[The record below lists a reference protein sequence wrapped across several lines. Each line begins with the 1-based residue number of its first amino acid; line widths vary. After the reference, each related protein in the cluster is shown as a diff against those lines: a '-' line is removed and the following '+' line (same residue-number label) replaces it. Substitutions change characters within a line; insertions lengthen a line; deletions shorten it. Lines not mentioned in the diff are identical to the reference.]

1 MNMTSIRRGA
11 VTLAALLLAM
21 PELYAQTFS
30 GTNSPGT
37 ATDFSF
43 AITASSTNLSLLV
56 PGTTTAFSDLLLKR
70 GSAPGDS
77 SYDFISA
84 FTGQTNAIHLEAP
97 ELSPGTYFI
106 RIRTPAASQ
115 THAFT
120 VLLQTNVSD
129 MRSGSRPVSK
139 PFPVQTIGS
148 ISANGRQYFRF
159 DLSSNAA
166 IRVALDSPNVSPDV
180 YLNRTQIPSESVN
193 LKR

>member
-1 MNMTSIRRGA
+1 
-11 VTLAALLLAM
+11 
-21 PELYAQTFS
+21 
-30 GTNSPGT
+30 
-37 ATDFSF
+37 
-43 AITASSTNLSLLV
+43 
-56 PGTTTAFSDLLLKR
+56 
-70 GSAPGDS
+70 
-77 SYDFISA
+77 
-84 FTGQTNAIHLEAP
+84 
-97 ELSPGTYFI
+97 LSPGTYFI

-129 MRSGSRPVSK
+129 MRSASRPVSK

-193 LKR
+193 LKRSVGVSNDVIALLETEALPGSYFVGVFSPGSAPANVAFILRIEPLIIPALAWDPGTTHEGTL